1 MINRRTI
8 GANWRT
14 ESAPIRKFTPKG
26 IGIGASADG
35 RLTLFGALSAQLGA
49 MSGSNS
55 RPKGETA
62 AWLAIFSKTQPER
75 GHHER

>member
-8 GANWRT
+8 GAIRRT
-14 ESAPIRKFTPKG
+14 EFAPIRKFDPTG

-35 RLTLFGALSAQLGA
+35 RLSSFGALSAQLGA

-55 RPKGETA
+55 RPQGQTA
-62 AWLAIFSKTQPER
+62 ALESR
-75 GHHER
+75 GSIHGL